1 MRKPSPAL
9 IGSIALH
16 AGVAALALIGWTAAK
31 NEPPRPLI
39 NSVPVTI
46 VSDMV
51 IEAAAPDNPQPEPS
65 PEDGATAP
73 VETTTAP
80 PEPAPPTPTPPTPTP
95 PAPTPPRPTP
105 PKPTPPRPTP
115 PEPRPEP
122 RPTPRPTPRPEP
134 ARPTPQPERPRPTP
148 PTKSEPTPPRTPPRT
163 PPQAAERPAPAP
175 PAKSTTPPRNS
186 NARPAEREAPGLDLD
201 SLRGP
206 SRPTGNT
213 GRPATGQQG
222 RGSASQ
228 ATGPQITAMFNQ
240 VYPHWILPCD
250 IPGADQLRIQVD
262 VTLSADGR
270 ITRGPTLVNP
280 QNTSVYRA
288 AAEGALRA
296 LRQAAPFTV
305 PANFE
310 GGQYRPTFNTERA
323 CANR

>member
-16 AGVAALALIGWTAAK
+16 GGVAALALIGWTAAK

-46 VSDMV
+46 VSEMV

-73 VETTTAP
+73 VKTTTAP
-80 PEPAPPTPTPPTPTP
+80 PEPAPPTPTP

-105 PKPTPPRPTP
+105 PAPR

-122 RPTPRPTPRPEP
+122 RPTPRPTP
-134 ARPTPQPERPRPTP
+134 QPERPRPAPTP
-148 PTKSEPTPPRTPPRT
+148 PPKKADPPPRTPPR
-163 PPQAAERPAPAP
+163 AAERPAPAP
-175 PAKSTTPPRNS
+175 PAKSTTPPRNN

-201 SLRGP
+201 ALRGP

-228 ATGPQITAMFNQ
+228 ATGPQITAIFNQ

-270 ITRGPTLVNP
+270 ITRGPTLVNA
-280 QNTSVYRA
+280 QSSSVYRA

-296 LRQAAPFTV
+296 LRQAAPFDV